1 MHWKDT
7 QHCYTLG
14 LETKRVWDY
23 VGERFVERLNQSKSD
38 GKLVEL
44 NSHCRSVGEDDCGTC
59 ECSDD
64 SGISGALFS
73 GKVHAVITGFFSFFS
88 HLFFLVVVDHSLTF
102 T

>member
-1 MHWKDT
+1 MGDT
-7 QHCYTLG
+7 
-14 LETKRVWDY
+14 Y
-23 VGERFVERLNQSKSD
+23 VHRLNQSKSD

-44 NSHCRSVGEDDCGTC
+44 NSHCRSIGEDDCGTC

-73 GKVHAVITGFFSFFS
+73 SKVDAVITGFFSFSS